1 MKTLKSSEI
10 ASYIFCPLCWW
21 IERTKGVQITK
32 AISKGEKYHNL
43 IAENQS
49 KARFLYVC
57 IKILIII
64 VIFLIIY
71 RFVWRPF

>member
-1 MKTLKSSEI
+1 MKTIKSSEI
-10 ASYIFCPLCWW
+10 ASYLFCSVCWW
-21 IERTKGVQITK
+21 TERMNGVKITK

-57 IKILIII
+57 MIIMIVVVITLI
-64 VIFLIIY
+64 VY
-71 RFVWRPF
+71 RFLG